1 MAKSKGKGQ
10 KQKTTKKQ
18 NVFHVANSKS
28 VKAKN
33 KAKPVKTSL
42 KKIHGCGSEKVS
54 TINKVFT
61 EIEKEVVQAKQN
73 IPSTQIKKK
82 QNASSTQEAPPDVDQ
97 AADLFSQL

>member
-10 KQKTTKKQ
+10 KQK

-33 KAKPVKTSL
+33 KAKPVKTNL
-42 KKIHGCGSEKVS
+42 KKINISTKEKVS

-61 EIEKEVVQAKQN
+61 EIEKDVIQVKRN
-73 IPSTQIKKK
+73 IPTNPIKKN
-82 QNASSTQEAPPDVDQ
+82 QPSSAALESPPDVDI
-97 AADLFSQL
+97 AADLFSHL